1 MGDFKSLD
9 EIAEEM
15 QQQKEKPWLDEQG
28 RYVRLPS
35 VDEVN
40 QDTARLRKL
49 ARETQ
54 AAQEQPQDT
63 TEETPV
69 GFPHA
74 DAKLLSKANPV
85 PAAAEAVAE
94 QQPLEKAE
102 PPDFNTAKYLS
113 IAAHCQVSRQHISYI
128 MSGDRD
134 PSTGVLNRMA
144 DYFKM
149 PMDELYT
156 RLEKIKNIPEVW
168 LG

>member
-28 RYVRLPS
+28 RDLRQPS

-40 QDTARLRKL
+40 QETARLRRL

-54 AAQEQPQDT
+54 AAQETPQDT
-63 TEETPV
+63 PQETPV

-74 DAKLLSKANPV
+74 DAKLLSNGDLT
-85 PAAAEAVAE
+85 PATAENVAE
-94 QQPLEKAE
+94 QQPLEKAK
-102 PPDFNTAKYLS
+102 PPSFDTAKYLS

-134 PSTGVLNRMA
+134 PSTGVLNKMA